1 MKKSIGLLS
10 ALVVT
15 TTFIVNCQKAPEK
28 RRVRPSGGSGT
39 QSDVIEKAKTT
50 KECSAELKTSFD
62 AFAVTYKAATAKA
75 VNDQMS
81 KEEIE
86 QIKSDLNKS
95 MVKCTELLPALE
107 ALGESQNFGCISKGA
122 VESENKI
129 ISKETLKKSCY
140 YVGQVLEKQHGA
152 VNNVMVVAQKE
163 EEKSK
168 ADAEKIKTDLLGNE
182 LLMSKHASSLIVK
195 NNINGGKFLANGV
208 IESSTESLTKAKAAS
223 QTVCTFI
230 GKVEVDFK
238 EGVEATLKIVST
250 QKAEKHELESLDSEF
265 AGKATLIATEVSQ
278 DEIKNES
285 ISLLCLNLDAEKL
298 TVDKIKAALG
308 SDITTAPTKVSTEVT
323 DSSSETALVQAA
335 PAVSEKASS
344 GTALTAGLAAAQP
357 AGSPQDQFLAS
368 ATTTLQ
374 AQKAAEKQE
383 KQEKEEAEQKAK
395 EAKELADKKA
405 KEEAD
410 KKAQQQA
417 AVVTTGATP
426 AASGASATAAAKVE
440 TEDQVDVEGLKV
452 MADRFESEAKEA
464 EANVAKLEA
473 DKAKAEDIQ
482 EAKAVAQKR
491 RQSADEA
498 KAKYEAAVKKAA
510 LPETKTT

>member
-39 QSDVIEKAKTT
+39 QSDVVEKAKTT

-81 KEEIE
+81 KEEVE

-95 MVKCTELLPALE
+95 MVKCTELLPALK
-107 ALGESQNFGCISKGA
+107 ALGESQNFGCIAKGA
-122 VESENKI
+122 VPSENKI
-129 ISKETLKKSCY
+129 ISEETLKKSCY
-140 YVGQVLEKQHGA
+140 YVGQVLDKQHGV

-168 ADAEKIKTDLLGNE
+168 ADKEKISKDLLGKE

-208 IESSTESLTKAKAAS
+208 IETSTESLNKAKAAS

-230 GKVEVDFK
+230 GKVDADFK
-238 EGVEATLKIVST
+238 EGVEATLKILTT

-265 AGKATLIATEVSQ
+265 TGKATLIATEVSQ

-285 ISLLCLNLDAEKL
+285 ISLLCLNLDSEKL
-298 TVDKIKAALG
+298 SVDKITAALG
-308 SDITTAPTKVSTEVT
+308 SEITSSSVRVATEVT
-323 DSSSETALVQAA
+323 DSASETVQVEAA
-335 PAVSEKASS
+335 PAKASS
-344 GTALTAGLAAAQP
+344 GTALTTGLAAAQP

-374 AQKAAEKQE
+374 AEKAAQD
-383 KQEKEEAEQKAK
+383 EADAKAK
-395 EAKELADKKA
+395 EAQELAAKAAREA
-405 KEEAD
+405 KEAAQQ
-410 KKAQQQA
+410 KQQQA
-417 AVVTTGATP
+417 SATTTVVSTP
-426 AASGASATAAAKVE
+426 AASGGASTTAAAKAD
-440 TEDQVDVEGLKV
+440 TEEVNLDALKDMV
-452 MADRFESEAKEA
+452 NRYEAEAKEA
-464 EANVAKLEA
+464 EANVAKLESE
-473 DKAKAEDIQ
+473 KASAEAIQ
-482 EAKAVAQKR
+482 EAKGVAQLR

-498 KAKYEAAVKKAA
+498 KAKYEAAVKNAA
-510 LPETKTT
+510 LAETKTT

>member
-39 QSDVIEKAKTT
+39 QSDVVEKAKTT
-50 KECSAELKTSFD
+50 KDCSAELKTSFD

-81 KEEIE
+81 KEEVE

-129 ISKETLKKSCY
+129 ISKDTLKKSCY
-140 YVGQVLEKQHGA
+140 YVGQVLDKQHGV

-168 ADAEKIKTDLLGNE
+168 ADKEKIATELLGKE

-208 IESSTESLTKAKAAS
+208 IETSTESLNKAKSAS

-230 GKVEVDFK
+230 GKVDADFK

-250 QKAEKHELESLDSEF
+250 QKAEKHELEYLDSEF
-265 AGKATLIATEVSQ
+265 TGKATLIATEVSQ
-278 DEIKNES
+278 EEIKNES
-285 ISLLCLNLDAEKL
+285 IGLLCLNLDAEKL
-298 TVDKIKAALG
+298 SVDKIKEVLG
-308 SDITTAPTKVSTEVT
+308 SEITSAPTKVATEVT
-323 DSSSETALVQAA
+323 DSSSETVQVESA
-335 PAVSEKASS
+335 PVKSAS
-344 GTALTAGLAAAQP
+344 GKALTTGLAAAQP

-374 AQKAAEKQE
+374 AEKAAQDEADAKAKEAQE
-383 KQEKEEAEQKAK
+383 LAAKKAK
-395 EAKELADKKA
+395 EAKEA
-405 KEEAD
+405 
-410 KKAQQQA
+410 AQQQQQQA
-417 AVVTTGATP
+417 SETTPVVSTP
-426 AASGASATAAAKVE
+426 AASGGASPTVAAKADAGDGVE
-440 TEDQVDVEGLKV
+440 VVNLDALKDMV
-452 MADRFESEAKEA
+452 NRYEAEAKEA
-464 EANVAKLEA
+464 EANVAKLESE
-473 DKAKAEDIQ
+473 KASAEAIQ
-482 EAKAVAQKR
+482 EAKGVAQLR
-491 RQSADEA
+491 RQSADDA

-510 LPETKTT
+510 LPETITT

>member
-107 ALGESQNFGCISKGA
+107 ALGEAQNFGCISKGA

-298 TVDKIKAALG
+298 SVDKIKAALG
-308 SDITTAPTKVSTEVT
+308 SEITSAPVKVATEVT
-323 DSSSETALVQAA
+323 DSSSETVQVQAA
-335 PAVSEKASS
+335 PVASSS
-344 GTALTAGLAAAQP
+344 GTALTTGLAAAQP

-374 AQKAAEKQE
+374 AEKAAQDEADAKAKEAQE
-383 KQEKEEAEQKAK
+383 LAAKKAK
-395 EAKELADKKA
+395 EAKEA
-405 KEEAD
+405 
-410 KKAQQQA
+410 AQQQQQQA
-417 AVVTTGATP
+417 SETTPVVSTP
-426 AASGASATAAAKVE
+426 AASGGASPTVAAKADAGDGVE
-440 TEDQVDVEGLKV
+440 VVNLDALKDMV
-452 MADRFESEAKEA
+452 NRYEAEAKEA
-464 EANVAKLEA
+464 EANVAKLESE
-473 DKAKAEDIQ
+473 KASAEAIQ
-482 EAKAVAQKR
+482 EAKGVAQLR

-498 KAKYEAAVKKAA
+498 KAKYEAAVKNAA
-510 LPETKTT
+510 LAETKTT

>member
-298 TVDKIKAALG
+298 SVDKIKAALG
-308 SDITTAPTKVSTEVT
+308 SEITSAPVKVATEVT
-323 DSSSETALVQAA
+323 DSSSETVQVQAA
-335 PAVSEKASS
+335 PVASSS
-344 GTALTAGLAAAQP
+344 GTALTTGLAAAQP

-374 AQKAAEKQE
+374 AEKAAQDEADAKAKEAQE
-383 KQEKEEAEQKAK
+383 LAAKKAK
-395 EAKELADKKA
+395 EAKEA
-405 KEEAD
+405 
-410 KKAQQQA
+410 AQQQQQQA
-417 AVVTTGATP
+417 SETTPVVSTP
-426 AASGASATAAAKVE
+426 AASGGASPTVAAKADAGDGVE
-440 TEDQVDVEGLKV
+440 VVNLDALKDMV
-452 MADRFESEAKEA
+452 NRYEAEAKEA
-464 EANVAKLEA
+464 EANVAKLESE
-473 DKAKAEDIQ
+473 KASAEAIQ
-482 EAKAVAQKR
+482 EAKGVAQLR

-498 KAKYEAAVKKAA
+498 KAKYEAAVKNAA
-510 LPETKTT
+510 LAETKTT

>member
-107 ALGESQNFGCISKGA
+107 ALGEAQNFGCISKGA

-168 ADAEKIKTDLLGNE
+168 ADKEKISKELLGKE

-208 IESSTESLTKAKAAS
+208 IETSTDSLNKAKSAS

-230 GKVEVDFK
+230 GKVDADFK
-238 EGVEATLKIVST
+238 EGVEATLKILTT

-265 AGKATLIATEVSQ
+265 TGKATLIATEVSQ
-278 DEIKNES
+278 EEIKNES
-285 ISLLCLNLDAEKL
+285 ISLLCLNLDSEKL
-298 TVDKIKAALG
+298 SVEKITAALG
-308 SDITTAPTKVSTEVT
+308 SEITSAPIKVATEVT
-323 DSSSETALVQAA
+323 DSSSETVQAA
-335 PAVSEKASS
+335 PAKTSS
-344 GTALTAGLAAAQP
+344 GTALTTGLAAAQP

-374 AQKAAEKQE
+374 AEKAAQDEADAKAKEAQE
-383 KQEKEEAEQKAK
+383 LAAKKAK
-395 EAKELADKKA
+395 EAKEA
-405 KEEAD
+405 
-410 KKAQQQA
+410 AQQQQQQA
-417 AVVTTGATP
+417 SETTPVVSTP
-426 AASGASATAAAKVE
+426 AASGGASPTVAAKADAGDGVE
-440 TEDQVDVEGLKV
+440 VVNLDALKDMV
-452 MADRFESEAKEA
+452 NRYEAEAKEA
-464 EANVAKLEA
+464 EANVAKLESE
-473 DKAKAEDIQ
+473 KASAEAIQ
-482 EAKAVAQKR
+482 EAKGVAQLR

-498 KAKYEAAVKKAA
+498 KAKYEAAVKNAA
-510 LPETKTT
+510 LAETKTT